1 VVLASS
7 KGSIDFQVGERM
19 SNAVRFVFLI
29 GSLCL
34 APVIGLADR
43 APVGL
48 LLAQAVPQQEIVFGC
63 EYDTSDEILGHICRR
78 AGSDAMRL
86 ASNTNLE
93 LQVTEPNS
101 VSNAVW
107 GHGDGFIQ
115 VTLQMKATRPASQF
129 AKKVISCTLD
139 GRRMPEAAGRR
150 AGERADPAVWSVS
163 FEAEGVP
170 RDLVH
175 PVADA
180 VEQQVATYLSGIAAD
195 SR

>member
-1 VVLASS
+1 
-7 KGSIDFQVGERM
+7 M
-19 SNAVRFVFLI
+19 SNAARIFLLA

-34 APVIGLADR
+34 ASAAGDADTV
-43 APVGL
+43 PGGL

-78 AGSDAMRL
+78 AGSDALRL

-93 LQVTEPNS
+93 MQVTEPNS
-101 VSNAVW
+101 VSSAVW

-115 VTLQMKATRPASQF
+115 VTLQMKATRPSSQF
-129 AKKVISCTLD
+129 AKKVIACTLD
-139 GRRMPEAAGRR
+139 GRRMPEAAARR
-150 AGERADPAVWSVS
+150 PGEKPDPAVWSVS